1 MFRTSDT
8 VLIAVMVAAAA
19 FTYKTKHDAEGSLR
33 EVRKLESQIRYQED
47 MITVINADWALLT
60 QPARLQRLSEHF
72 TAQLNLQPQD
82 PRQIVSARDV
92 PEKQLVIED
101 LIGAAEPV
109 GKDKIKTG
117 STKP

>member
-8 VLIAVMVAAAA
+8 VLIMVMVAAAA

-33 EVRKLESQIRYQED
+33 EVRKLEAQIRYQED
-47 MITVINADWALLT
+47 TISVLNADWALLT
-60 QPARLQRLSEHF
+60 QPARLQRLAEHF
-72 TAQLNLQPQD
+72 QAQLQLQPQD
-82 PRQIVSARDV
+82 PRQIVSVRDI
-92 PEKQLVIED
+92 PEKELNVED
-101 LIGAAEPV
+101 LIGAATPA